1 LILTVSDDTLTV
13 PRWQRVWTLE
23 QTNVV
28 TMCTC
33 LPPDY
38 KCIYSVVWESQGNF
52 TAMFSEAQNIARS
65 LLVELAYSLTCY
77 LKKQVDFPDPLI

>member
-1 LILTVSDDTLTV
+1 MWYVHV
-13 PRWQRVWTLE
+13 Y
-23 QTNVV
+23 
-28 TMCTC
+28 C
-33 LPPDY
+33 LPINVFILWFG
-38 KCIYSVVWESQGNF
+38 KVRV